1 MCASVVTN
9 DRKRKN
15 TSPNTAPTPDPAKES
30 FSPKTIARISEN
42 GQEIK
47 IHIGSS
53 SVSFKRASGTPPTE
67 QELKKINDRLASVAD
82 PKKILADGTFQAIIR
97 EGSFAISRLE
107 GSKEVSLKLSGTI
120 DKSVYGG
127 IPLADSLYISNAT
140 MEGPGSM
147 IFSGKDIT
155 FENVIFKGP
164 FGLALNNA
172 EKVHLKHCGLPR
184 ALRHGDSEET
194 RIQKRKNALTFAGK
208 TEALVVEDCRGMLNQ
223 SMLTTQKISFIENSP
238 NGVILLSPEAIIE
251 RFGGT
256 AFKGK
261 NAPKMREHI
270 LEQGRAKDREL
281 SEALNNSEERRAGE
295 KLLVKLSRTLERRR
309 RVIEKLTEF
318 QRTNKYRNVF
328 GMPVERLSS
337 KVAQFVI
344 DNIEKRIKEAQTTFA
359 KTSKELVEIENKR
372 RGFLARSQGEESC
385 RICKNAFVNPEGGVT
400 YISDKVCKLSKRE
413 QLTPKEYTIK
423 WLSDYFAAK
432 SLQEK
437 EPLLAGEIIDDLFRK
452 IHSRGR
458 QMEPY
463 LNLYLT
469 KEQKATLIDDYKKY
483 LANRRNR
490 NK

>member
-1 MCASVVTN
+1 
-9 DRKRKN
+9 
-15 TSPNTAPTPDPAKES
+15 
-30 FSPKTIARISEN
+30 
-42 GQEIK
+42 
-47 IHIGSS
+47 
-53 SVSFKRASGTPPTE
+53 
-67 QELKKINDRLASVAD
+67 
-82 PKKILADGTFQAIIR
+82 
-97 EGSFAISRLE
+97 
-107 GSKEVSLKLSGTI
+107 VSLKLSGTI

-155 FENVIFKGP
+155 FEKVIFKGP

-261 NAPKMREHI
+261 NAPEMGEHI

-318 QRTNKYRNVF
+318 QRINKYRNVF

-344 DNIEKRIKEAQTTFA
+344 DNIEKRIKEAQATFA

-385 RICKNAFVNPEGGVT
+385 QICKNAFVNPEGGVT
-400 YISDKVCKLSKRE
+400 YISSDEVRKLSKRE

-437 EPLLAGEIIDDLFRK
+437 EPLLAEKIIDDLFRK